1 MSSGVVLGGGQQ
13 RASLGMAPRSASL
26 TAAQS
31 CLAAPQPIHRTFP
44 GCLLCPG
51 HCHSAECVS
60 ERNTAVPA
68 LMNSYRPPRH
78 LHTRSASSAHG
89 KSGCWARW
97 RGVPSACL
105 GGVRHSRD
113 GLGILCPILGP
124 ARGGEG
130 QGPPEV
136 SVTTAAVCTPPPV
149 TDTAP
154 QPREG
159 RPPPGEVAPGGWR
172 LSLSWS
178 LSSGHP
184 AQAEWQVLEQGVE
197 EEVRDTLR
205 QRAAHLPPQ
214 PARESGRPALGEAG
228 AEGQGQRVASWP
240 HDLSEFKWT
249 LP

>member
-1 MSSGVVLGGGQQ
+1 MGGGPHGATLALGTLPPVCVCGRPCPLPTPAPVHTQSRADCVAGRDQRQVRVSSGVVLGGGQQ

-31 CLAAPQPIHRTFP
+31 CLAAPQPIHRTVP

-60 ERNTAVPA
+60 ERSTAVLA
-68 LMNSYRPPRH
+68 LMSSYRPPRH

-105 GGVRHSRD
+105 GGVRHSGD

-159 RPPPGEVAPGGWR
+159 NPLLEKWPPG
-172 LSLSWS
+172 
-178 LSSGHP
+178 
-184 AQAEWQVLEQGVE
+184 
-197 EEVRDTLR
+197 
-205 QRAAHLPPQ
+205 
-214 PARESGRPALGEAG
+214 AG
-228 AEGQGQRVASWP
+228 AC
-240 HDLSEFKWT
+240 L
-249 LP
+249 